1 MASLL
6 RILLHILRL
15 SHDNFQRKI
24 EEQQTVKTNEEACRS
39 DEVAHEYATNLMNPP
54 PSVENCKEL
63 DEGGGGG
70 HSFKQFET
78 VIAR

>member
-6 RILLHILRL
+6 QISLHILRH
-15 SHDNFQRKI
+15 SHDNLQRKI
-24 EEQQTVKTNEEACRS
+24 EEQQTVKTNEEAC

-63 DEGGGGG
+63 DEGGWGGIVLN
-70 HSFKQFET
+70 SLKLS
-78 VIAR
+78 